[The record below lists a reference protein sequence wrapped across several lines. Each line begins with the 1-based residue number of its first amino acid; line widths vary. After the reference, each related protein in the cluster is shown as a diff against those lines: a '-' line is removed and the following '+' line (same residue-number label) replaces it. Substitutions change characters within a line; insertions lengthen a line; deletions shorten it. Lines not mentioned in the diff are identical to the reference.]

1 MLAAQEKT
9 RLMLHVAR
17 PRGEECGGRA
27 AKTFRDDP
35 RALRFTFAPVL
46 PLFFFSLLPS
56 LPLIRQRGRTRKERK
71 KKKKHGRKRIRRNK
85 KNIRRLSNCSVTH
98 RDLRGKTSLFKL
110 TLMSLTS
117 KRFHISSF
125 LFLSYSL
132 RPELVKH
139 AMTKYRV
146 LLKVQP

>member
-1 MLAAQEKT
+1 MMLAAQEKT

-56 LPLIRQRGRTRKERK
+56 LPLIRQRGRPRKEK
-71 KKKKHGRKRIRRNK
+71 KKKNTEERGLEEETK
-85 KNIRRLSNCSVTH
+85 K
-98 RDLRGKTSLFKL
+98 
-110 TLMSLTS
+110 
-117 KRFHISSF
+117 SF
-125 LFLSYSL
+125 
-132 RPELVKH
+132 
-139 AMTKYRV
+139 ADC
-146 LLKVQP
+146 